1 MPINYRDRND
11 PSIDRVRDLT
21 RTRNNEPSKTE
32 QSHTLAC
39 NLNEIMRQYGVTKT
53 LPIMAYPPEMFGDD
67 NLDLTLTDAYETV
80 RDADFYFQNL
90 PATLRQKFNNSPT
103 QLWQWV
109 NDPANAD
116 EAVSL
121 GLLNRDPTTASPSGE
136 APKSTDST

>member
-1 MPINYRDRND
+1 MAFRPRYEN
-11 PSIDRVRDLT
+11 PQTDRVRDLT

-67 NLDLTLTDAYETV
+67 NLELTLADAYETV

-90 PATLRQKFNNSPT
+90 PASLRQKFNNSPT
-103 QLWQWV
+103 HLWQWV
-109 NDPANAD
+109 NDPANAE

-121 GLLNRDPTTASPSGE
+121 GLLKRDPPTASASGE
-136 APKSTDST
+136 AENSTVST